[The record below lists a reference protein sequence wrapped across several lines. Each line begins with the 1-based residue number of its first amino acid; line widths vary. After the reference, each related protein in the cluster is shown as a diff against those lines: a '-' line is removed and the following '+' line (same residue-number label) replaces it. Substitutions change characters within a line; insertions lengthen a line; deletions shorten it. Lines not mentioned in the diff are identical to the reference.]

1 MKVSRQAIRHPVII
15 GMLLIVLMAFGFY
28 SFTGQNIEF
37 MSDINLPSILVLSI
51 YPGAG
56 AEDVEQEVTS
66 ILEDEFVTLPNY
78 KSMDSVSSNSMSMIT
93 IYYQDGADPYDQLE
107 EVRYRIATLL
117 SELPKNLQGEPIAL
131 VGGATMLPILT
142 FSLSGGKDIGRV
154 TSYVQGELLPAINQ
168 IKGVAEVTIHG
179 GQELEA
185 FVQLRLDDL
194 SAKEISVTQVFTLID
209 YANSRMPLGSA
220 EYRGKTLDLRY
231 GGSFTSLEDLKGV
244 AVGFTPSGTP
254 IRLEDVATVS
264 LQYPKQTYAVQSDE
278 EPLIVANVTKRT
290 DGNIVRINKAIRALL
305 LEEEEKSGGAL
316 SFSIIGDDSR
326 TTMASLY
333 TVIRSGLAGII
344 MAILVIVLFLGD
356 TRSTLI
362 IGFSI
367 PLSLLFAFIG
377 MRLMGI
383 TVNLM
388 SLSGLVAALG
398 MVVDGSIVM
407 LEQIYRY
414 YRTGELTVTQ
424 SIDRASDEV
433 GPPILAST
441 LTTVVVFIPISMLS
455 GIIGMIF
462 KDIAITLILALAGS
476 FLVAVVF
483 VPFFAKLLLRP
494 TPPKLKDR
502 RFNRMLAS
510 FEKGYKRALDWSLSH
525 SAFILVICIA
535 VLAMSAF
542 TITKLGFT
550 FLPSTDNSD
559 FYVHM
564 EFPQGYSLEQSRQ
577 RSAHVESLI
586 RSEVSELQDVITYA
600 GMSDTVF
607 TVGSA
612 NVAYSRVV
620 LVPVAERKRS
630 VHEIMLS
637 LQALIAN
644 EVPDITVRLEN
655 GGFDKLLG
663 FVTGGGGYG
672 ITLVSED
679 LELLYHEARRIQEHL
694 QQDKA
699 VVSTRVDTSFDA
711 NQLVLKMDR
720 SSLNRLGI
728 NSYEAALTS
737 RILVEGMEV
746 SSFTDR
752 RGERYAIRVGSDAT
766 DRPFT
771 TDTLNSIMLHSMGGS
786 SIPLSAVAKL
796 EVQPTLSEINH
807 TDRAKTITIGAA
819 LVDEDTSMVLA
830 RMNEY
835 LEAEPLADGVKSLS
849 GGVLQLIEESIPPVV
864 SALLIAWFLVY
875 TVMVIQFERFR
886 QPAIIIVSIPFCIIG
901 VVLGLLGFGSTLS
914 IVSLL
919 GIIALGGI
927 VVNNGI
933 ILIDYVNLLRRQKNE
948 AGENHKNE
956 NPENTNL
963 GNEGPHMVESEESL
977 LQAITEGSASR
988 LRPIFM
994 TTITTMLGVVPMALA
1009 AGEGAEIYAP
1019 LGQAIAGGLF
1029 SSTLITLFIIPVLYY
1044 LTERRVL
1051 RKKARRS

>member
-1 MKVSRQAIRHPVII
+1 MKVSKQAIRHPVII

-37 MSDINLPSILVLSI
+37 MSDINLPSIMVLSV

-56 AEDVEQEVTS
+56 AEDVEDEVTN

-78 KSMDSVSSNSMSMIT
+78 KSMDSVSTNSMSVIT
-93 IYYQDGADPYDQLE
+93 IYYQDGVDPYDQLE
-107 EVRYRIATLL
+107 EVRYRITTLL
-117 SELPKNLQGEPIAL
+117 SELPKNLEGEPIAL

-142 FSLSGGKDIGRV
+142 FSISGGKDLGRV
-154 TSYVQGELLPAINQ
+154 TSYVQDELLPSINRIQ
-168 IKGVAEVTIHG
+168 GVAEVNIHG
-179 GQELEA
+179 KHELEA

-194 SAKEISVTQVFTLID
+194 SAKGISVTQVFTLIE

-220 EYRGKTLDLRY
+220 EYQGKTLDLRY
-231 GGSFTSLEDLKGV
+231 GGSFDSLEDLKSV
-244 AVGFTPSGTP
+244 TVGFTAQGTP

-264 LQYPKQTYAVQSDE
+264 LRYPEMTYAVQSDNE
-278 EPLIVANVTKRT
+278 SLLVAEVTKRT
-290 DGNIVRINKAIRALL
+290 DGNIVKINKAIRALL
-305 LEEEEKSGGAL
+305 EEEEKRIGGAL

-333 TVIRSGLAGII
+333 TVIRSGLAGIL

-356 TRSTLI
+356 ARSTLI

-377 MRLMGI
+377 MRVAGI

-414 YRTGELTVTQ
+414 YRKGELTVLE

-433 GPPILAST
+433 GAPILAST
-441 LTTVVVFIPISMLS
+441 LTTMVVFIPIAMLS

-462 KDIAITLILALAGS
+462 KDIALTLIMALAGS

-494 TPPKLKDR
+494 TPPKEKNR
-502 RFNRMLAS
+502 RFNRIMASIERGYTKALA
-510 FEKGYKRALDWSLSH
+510 WSLSH
-525 SAFILVICIA
+525 SAFILVICIS
-535 VLAMSAF
+535 VLALSAF
-542 TITKLGFT
+542 TITKVGFT

-564 EFPQGYSLEQSRQ
+564 EFPQGYSLEQTLE
-577 RSAHVESLI
+577 RSAFVESLI
-586 RSEVSELQDVITYA
+586 RAEVEELQDVVTYS
-600 GMSDTVF
+600 GMSDMFLGT
-607 TVGSA
+607 GNPSL
-612 NVAYSRVV
+612 AYSRVV

-630 VHEIMLS
+630 VHEIMLT
-637 LQALIAN
+637 LQALIVN
-644 EVPDITVRLEN
+644 EVPDLTIRLEN

-679 LELLYHEARRIQEHL
+679 LELLFFEAQRIQDHL
-694 QQDKA
+694 QHDPA

-711 NQLVLKMDR
+711 SQMVLEMDR
-720 SSLNRLGI
+720 ESLNMLGI

-746 SSFTDR
+746 STFTDK
-752 RGERYAIRVGSDAT
+752 RGNRYPIRVGSDAT

-771 TDTLNSIMLHSMGGS
+771 QDTLNAIKLHSMGGAS
-786 SIPLSAVAKL
+786 VPLSSVARL
-796 EVQPTLSEINH
+796 EVQRTLSEINH

-819 LVDEDTSMVLA
+819 LVDEDTSLVLA

-835 LEAEPLADGVKSLS
+835 LEAQPLADGVSSLS

-933 ILIDYVNLLRRQKNE
+933 ILIDYVNLLRRQKTE
-948 AGENHKNE
+948 MTGDTGQKEQ
-956 NPENTNL
+956 
-963 GNEGPHMVESEESL
+963 ESEETL
-977 LQAITEGSASR
+977 CTAIIEGSASR

-994 TTITTMLGVVPMALA
+994 TTITTMLGVVPMAFA

-1029 SSTLITLFIIPVLYY
+1029 TSTLITLFIIPVLYFI
-1044 LTERRVL
+1044 TERRIL
-1051 RKKARRS
+1051 RRKAERS

>member
-1 MKVSRQAIRHPVII
+1 
-15 GMLLIVLMAFGFY
+15 MLLIVLMAFGFY
-28 SFTGQNIEF
+28 SFSGQNIEF
-37 MSDINLPSILVLSI
+37 MSDINMPSIMVLSI

-56 AEDVEQEVTS
+56 AEDVEKEVTN

-78 KSMDSVSSNSMSMIT
+78 KSMDSVSSNSLSIVT
-93 IYYQDGADPYDQLE
+93 IYYQDGVDPYDQLE

-117 SELPKNLQGEPIAL
+117 SDLPKNLEGESTAI
-131 VGGATMLPILT
+131 VGGASMLPILT
-142 FSLSGGKDIGRV
+142 FSITGGKDLGRV
-154 TSYVQGELLPAINQ
+154 TSYVQDELIPAISQ
-168 IKGVAEVTIHG
+168 IKGVAEVNVHG
-179 GQELEA
+179 QQELEA
-185 FVQLRLDDL
+185 FVRLRLEDL
-194 SAKEISVTQVFTLID
+194 SAKKISVTQVFTLIG
-209 YANSRMPLGSA
+209 YANSRLPLGTA

-231 GGSFTSLEDLKGV
+231 GGEFNSLEDLRGV
-244 AVGFTPSGTP
+244 AVGYTETGTP

-264 LQYPKQTYAVQSDE
+264 LQYPTLTYAVETGSE
-278 EPLIVANVTKRT
+278 SLLVANVTKRT
-290 DGNIVRINKAIRALL
+290 DGNIVKINKAIRALL
-305 LEEEEKSGGAL
+305 EKEEQKSGGSL
-316 SFSIIGDDSR
+316 GFSIIGDDSR

-333 TVIRSGLAGII
+333 TVIRSGLGGII

-414 YRTGELTVTQ
+414 YKTGDLSVTQ

-433 GPPILAST
+433 GSPILAST

-455 GIIGMIF
+455 GLIGNIF
-462 KDIAITLILALAGS
+462 KDIALTLIFALAGS
-476 FLVAVVF
+476 FLVAVIF

-494 TPPKLKDR
+494 TPPKMKTR
-502 RFNRMLAS
+502 RFNRLMVS
-510 FEKGYKRALDWSLSH
+510 VERGYTRSLVWSLSH
-525 SAFILVICIA
+525 SAFILVICISI
-535 VLAMSAF
+535 LMLSAF
-542 TITKLGFT
+542 TITKIGFT

-564 EFPQGYSLEQSRQ
+564 EFPQGYSLDETRE
-577 RSAHVESLI
+577 RSALVESLI
-586 RSEVSELQDVITYA
+586 RSEVPEMQDVITYS
-600 GMSDTVF
+600 GRGDTF
-607 TVGSA
+607 LGGGSP
-612 NVAYSRVV
+612 NLAYNRVV
-620 LVPVAERKRS
+620 LVPVAQRKRG
-630 VHEIMLS
+630 VHEIMLV
-637 LQALIAN
+637 LQGLIAN
-644 EVPDITVRLEN
+644 EVPDVTVRIEN

-663 FVTGGGGYG
+663 FVSGGGGYG

-679 LELLYHEARRIQEHL
+679 LSLLFSEAQRIQTHL
-694 QQDKA
+694 QQDPS

-711 NQLVLKMDR
+711 NQLVLAMDR
-720 SSLNRLGI
+720 DSLNRLGI

-746 SSFTDR
+746 STFNDG
-752 RGERYAIRVGSDAT
+752 RGSRYPIKVGSDAT
-766 DRPFT
+766 DLPFT
-771 TDTLNSIMLHSMGGS
+771 EGTLNAIHLYSMGGTA
-786 SIPLSAVAKL
+786 IPLSSVARL

-807 TDRAKTITIGAA
+807 TNRAKTITIGAS
-819 LVDEDTSMVLA
+819 LVSEDTSLVLQ

-835 LEAEPLADGVKSLS
+835 LAAEPLFDGVTSLS

-864 SALLIAWFLVY
+864 SAMLIAWFLVY

-901 VVLGLLGFGSTLS
+901 VVLGLLGFGSTIS

-919 GIIALGGI
+919 GVIALGGI

-933 ILIDYVNLLRRQKNE
+933 ILIDYVNLLRRQRQE
-948 AGENHKNE
+948 EQ
-956 NPENTNL
+956 
-963 GNEGPHMVESEESL
+963 ESEPAL
-977 LQAITEGSASR
+977 VKAIIEGSASR
-988 LRPIFM
+988 IRPIFM
-994 TTITTMLGVVPMALA
+994 TTITTMLGVVPMAFA

-1029 SSTLITLFIIPVLYY
+1029 TSTLITLFIIPVLYY
-1044 LTERRVL
+1044 RTERSVL
-1051 RKKARRS
+1051 RKKAERS

>member
-1 MKVSRQAIRHPVII
+1 MKVSKQAIRHPVII

-28 SFTGQNIEF
+28 SFSGQNIEF
-37 MSDINLPSILVLSI
+37 MSDINLPSIMVLSV

-56 AEDVEQEVTS
+56 AEDVEEEVTN
-66 ILEDEFVTLPNY
+66 ILEAEFVTLPNY

-93 IYYQDGADPYDQLE
+93 IYYQDGVDPYDQLE
-107 EVRYRIATLL
+107 EVRYRIATLF
-117 SELPKNLQGEPIAL
+117 SDLPKNLEGEPIAL
-131 VGGATMLPILT
+131 VGGASMLPILT
-142 FSLSGGKDIGRV
+142 FSIAGGKDLGRV
-154 TSYVQGELLPAINQ
+154 TSYVQDELLPAINQ
-168 IKGVAEVTIHG
+168 IKGVAEVTVHG
-179 GQELEA
+179 EQELEA
-185 FVQLRLDDL
+185 FVQLRLEDL
-194 SAKEISVTQVFTLID
+194 AAKKISVTQVFTLID
-209 YANSRMPLGSA
+209 YANSRLPLGTA
-220 EYRGKTLDLRY
+220 EYQRKTLDLRY
-231 GGSFTSLEDLKGV
+231 GGEFTSLEDLKGV
-244 AVGFTPSGTP
+244 TVGYTEMGTP
-254 IRLEDVATVS
+254 IRLEDIATVS
-264 LQYPKQTYAVQSDE
+264 LRYP
-278 EPLIVANVTKRT
+278 EPAYVVETDNESLLVANVTKRS
-290 DGNIVRINKAIRALL
+290 DGNIVKINKAIRALL
-305 LEEEEKSGGAL
+305 EKEEQKSGGAL

-333 TVIRSGLAGII
+333 TVLRSGLAGII

-362 IGFSI
+362 IAFSI

-377 MRLMGI
+377 MRIMGI

-414 YRTGELTVTQ
+414 YRTGDYSVTE

-433 GPPILAST
+433 GAPIFAST
-441 LTTVVVFIPISMLS
+441 LTTIVVFIPIAMLS

-476 FLVAVVF
+476 FLVAVIF

-494 TPPKLKDR
+494 TAPPVKTR

-510 FEKGYKRALDWSLSH
+510 IERGYARALDWSLSH
-525 SAFILVICIA
+525 SAFILVICISIL
-535 VLAMSAF
+535 VLSAF
-542 TITKLGFT
+542 TITKVGFT

-564 EFPQGYSLEQSRQ
+564 EFPQGYSLEQTQ
-577 RSAHVESLI
+577 ERSALVESLI
-586 RSEVSELQDVITYA
+586 RSEVPELQDLITYS
-600 GMSDTVF
+600 GMSDTMIG
-607 TVGSA
+607 GS
-612 NVAYSRVV
+612 NSNMAYNRVV
-620 LVPVAERKRS
+620 LVPVAERKRG
-630 VHEIMLS
+630 VHEIMFA
-637 LQALIAN
+637 LQGLIAT
-644 EVPDITVRLEN
+644 EVPDVTTRIEN

-679 LELLYHEARRIQEHL
+679 LGLLFGEAQRIQAHL

-711 NQLVLKMDR
+711 NQLVLAMDR
-720 SSLNRLGI
+720 DSLNRLGV

-737 RILVEGMEV
+737 RILVEGMEAATY
-746 SSFTDR
+746 TDK
-752 RGERYAIRVGSDAT
+752 RGERFHIKVGSDAT
-766 DRPFT
+766 DKPFT
-771 TDTLNSIMLHSMGGS
+771 EDTLNAIYLYSMGGS
-786 SIPLSAVAKL
+786 SIPLSSVAKL
-796 EVQPTLSEINH
+796 EVQPSLSEINH
-807 TDRAKTITIGAA
+807 TDRAKTITIGAS
-819 LVDEDTSMVLA
+819 LVDEDTSLVLQ

-835 LEAEPLADGVKSLS
+835 LEAEPLVDGVTSLS

-901 VVLGLLGFGSTLS
+901 VVLGLLGFGSTIS

-919 GIIALGGI
+919 GVIALGGI

-933 ILIDYVNLLRRQKNE
+933 ILIDYVNLLRRQKQE
-948 AGENHKNE
+948 DQKSERILE
-956 NPENTNL
+956 L
-963 GNEGPHMVESEESL
+963 ESEESL
-977 LQAITEGSASR
+977 VKAIAEGSASR
-988 LRPIFM
+988 IRPIFM

-1009 AGEGAEIYAP
+1009 TGEGAEIYAP

-1029 SSTLITLFIIPVLYY
+1029 TSTLITLFIIPVLYY
-1044 LTERRVL
+1044 RTERGVL
-1051 RKKARRS
+1051 RKKAELS

>member
-15 GMLLIVLMAFGFY
+15 GMLLIVLLAFGLY

-56 AEDVEQEVTS
+56 AEDVEEEVTN

-93 IYYQDGADPYDQLE
+93 IYYQDGVDPYDQLE

-117 SELPKNLQGEPIAL
+117 ADLPKNLEGEPIAM
-131 VGGATMLPILT
+131 VGGASMLPILT
-142 FSLSGGKDIGRV
+142 FSISGGKDLGRV
-154 TSYVQGELLPAINQ
+154 TSYVQDELLPSINQ
-168 IKGVAEVTIHG
+168 IKGVAEVQIHG

-194 SAKEISVTQVFTLID
+194 AAKEISVTQVFTLIG

-231 GGSFTSLEDLKGV
+231 GGSFNSLEDLKSV
-244 AVGFTPSGTP
+244 TVGFTAQGSP
-254 IRLEDVATVS
+254 IRLEDVATVA
-264 LQYPKQTYAVQSDE
+264 LQYPEQDYAVESDN
-278 EPLIVANVTKRT
+278 EPLLVANVTKRT
-290 DGNIVRINKAIRALL
+290 DGNIVKINKAIRALL
-305 LEEEEKSGGAL
+305 QDVERESGGAL

-333 TVIRSGLAGII
+333 TVLRSGLAGII

-367 PLSLLFAFIG
+367 PLSMLFAFIG
-377 MRLMGI
+377 MRVMGI

-414 YRTGELTVTQ
+414 YRTGDYSVTQ

-433 GPPILAST
+433 GSPILAST
-441 LTTVVVFIPISMLS
+441 LTTMVVFIPISMLS

-462 KDIAITLILALAGS
+462 KDIALTLILALAGS

-494 TPPKLKDR
+494 TPPKAKAR
-502 RFNRMLAS
+502 IFNRMIAS
-510 FEKGYKRALDWSLSH
+510 VERGYTKALGWSLSH
-525 SAFILVICIA
+525 TAFILVICIT
-535 VLAMSAF
+535 VLGLSAF
-542 TITKLGFT
+542 TITKVGFT

-577 RSAHVESLI
+577 RSSRVESLI
-586 RSEVSELQDVITYA
+586 RAEVGELKEVITYT

-607 TVGSA
+607 NVGSP
-612 NVAYSRVV
+612 NIAYSRVV
-620 LVPVAERKRS
+620 LVPVAERKRG

-637 LQALIAN
+637 LQGLIAN
-644 EVPDITVRLEN
+644 EVPDITIRLEN

-679 LELLYHEARRIQEHL
+679 LELLYHEAQRIQTRL
-694 QQDKA
+694 QHDPA

-711 NQLVLKMDR
+711 NQLVLEMDR
-720 SSLNRLGI
+720 DSLNRLGL
-728 NSYEAALTS
+728 NSYEASLTS

-746 SSFTDR
+746 STFTDK
-752 RGERYAIRVGSDAT
+752 RGNRYPIRVGSDAT

-771 TDTLNSIMLHSMGGS
+771 ADTLNAIRLYSMAGS
-786 SIPLSAVAKL
+786 SIPLSSVAKL

-819 LVDEDTSMVLA
+819 LVDEDTSLVLA

-835 LEAEPLADGVKSLS
+835 LEAEPLADGVSSLS

-933 ILIDYVNLLRRQKNE
+933 ILIDYVNLLRSQKTEDPESE
-948 AGENHKNE
+948 ARFE
-956 NPENTNL
+956 L
-963 GNEGPHMVESEESL
+963 ESEETL
-977 LQAITEGSASR
+977 LKAVIQGSASR

-1051 RKKARRS
+1051 RKKAQRL

>member
-1 MKVSRQAIRHPVII
+1 
-15 GMLLIVLMAFGFY
+15 MLLIVLIAFGFY
-28 SFTGQNIEF
+28 SFSGQNIEF
-37 MSDINLPSILVLSI
+37 MSDINMPSIMVLSI

-56 AEDVEQEVTS
+56 AEDVEKEVTN

-78 KSMDSVSSNSMSMIT
+78 KSMDSVSSNSLSIVT
-93 IYYQDGADPYDQLE
+93 IYYQDGVDPYDQLE

-117 SELPKNLQGEPIAL
+117 SDLPKNLEGESTAI
-131 VGGATMLPILT
+131 VGGASMLPILT
-142 FSLSGGKDIGRV
+142 FSITGGEDLGRV
-154 TSYVQGELLPAINQ
+154 TSYVQDELIPAISQ
-168 IKGVAEVTIHG
+168 IKGVAEVNVHG
-179 GQELEA
+179 QQELEA
-185 FVQLRLDDL
+185 FVRLRLEDL
-194 SAKEISVTQVFTLID
+194 SAKKISVTQVFTLIG
-209 YANSRMPLGSA
+209 YANSRLPLGTA

-231 GGSFTSLEDLKGV
+231 GGEFNSLEDLRGV
-244 AVGFTPSGTP
+244 AVGYTETGTP
-254 IRLEDVATVS
+254 IRLEDIATVS
-264 LQYPKQTYAVQSDE
+264 LQYPTLTYAVETESE
-278 EPLIVANVTKRT
+278 SLLVANVTKRT
-290 DGNIVRINKAIRALL
+290 DGNIVKINKAIRALL
-305 LEEEEKSGGAL
+305 EKEEQKSGGSL
-316 SFSIIGDDSR
+316 GFSIIGDDSR

-333 TVIRSGLAGII
+333 TVIRSGLGGII

-414 YRTGELTVTQ
+414 YKTGDLSVTQ

-433 GPPILAST
+433 GSPILAST

-455 GIIGMIF
+455 GLIGNIF
-462 KDIAITLILALAGS
+462 KDIALTLIFALAGS
-476 FLVAVVF
+476 FLVAVIF

-494 TPPKLKDR
+494 TPPKMKTR
-502 RFNRMLAS
+502 RFNRLMVS
-510 FEKGYKRALDWSLSH
+510 VERGYTRSLVWSLSH
-525 SAFILVICIA
+525 SAFILVICISI
-535 VLAMSAF
+535 LMLSAF
-542 TITKLGFT
+542 IITKIGFT

-564 EFPQGYSLEQSRQ
+564 EFPQGYSLDETRE
-577 RSAHVESLI
+577 RSALVESLI
-586 RSEVSELQDVITYA
+586 RSEVPEMQDVITYS
-600 GMSDTVF
+600 GRGDTF
-607 TVGSA
+607 LGGGSP
-612 NVAYSRVV
+612 NLAYNRVV
-620 LVPVAERKRS
+620 LVPVAQRKRG
-630 VHEIMLS
+630 VHEIMLV
-637 LQALIAN
+637 LQGLIAN
-644 EVPDITVRLEN
+644 EVPDVTVRIEN

-663 FVTGGGGYG
+663 FVSGGGGYG

-679 LELLYHEARRIQEHL
+679 LSLLFSEAQRIQTHL
-694 QQDKA
+694 QQDPS

-711 NQLVLKMDR
+711 NQLVLAMDR
-720 SSLNRLGI
+720 DSLNRLGI

-746 SSFTDR
+746 STFTDG
-752 RGERYAIRVGSDAT
+752 RGSRYPIKVGSDAT
-766 DRPFT
+766 DLPFT
-771 TDTLNSIMLHSMGGS
+771 EDTLNAIHLYSMGGTA
-786 SIPLSAVAKL
+786 IPLSSVARL

-807 TDRAKTITIGAA
+807 TNRAKTITIGAS
-819 LVDEDTSMVLA
+819 LVSEDTSLVLQ

-835 LEAEPLADGVKSLS
+835 LAAEPLSDGVTSLS

-864 SALLIAWFLVY
+864 SAMLIAWFLVY

-901 VVLGLLGFGSTLS
+901 VVLGLLGFGSTIS

-919 GIIALGGI
+919 GVIALGGI

-933 ILIDYVNLLRRQKNE
+933 ILIDYVNLLRRQRQE
-948 AGENHKNE
+948 EQ
-956 NPENTNL
+956 
-963 GNEGPHMVESEESL
+963 ESEPAL
-977 LQAITEGSASR
+977 VKAIIEGSASR
-988 LRPIFM
+988 IRPIFM
-994 TTITTMLGVVPMALA
+994 TTITTMLGVVPMAFA

-1029 SSTLITLFIIPVLYY
+1029 TSTLITLFIIPVLYY
-1044 LTERRVL
+1044 RTERSVL
-1051 RKKARRS
+1051 RKKAERS

>member
-1 MKVSRQAIRHPVII
+1 SV
-15 GMLLIVLMAFGFY
+15 
-28 SFTGQNIEF
+28 
-37 MSDINLPSILVLSI
+37 

-56 AEDVEQEVTS
+56 AEDVEDEVTN

-78 KSMDSVSSNSMSMIT
+78 KSMDSVSTNSISVIT
-93 IYYQDGADPYDQLE
+93 IYYQDGVDPYDQLE
-107 EVRYRIATLL
+107 EVRYRITTLL
-117 SELPKNLQGEPIAL
+117 SELPKNLEGEPIAL

-142 FSLSGGKDIGRV
+142 FSISGGKDLGRV
-154 TSYVQGELLPAINQ
+154 TSYVQDELLPSINQ
-168 IKGVAEVTIHG
+168 IQGVAEVNIHG
-179 GQELEA
+179 KHELEA

-194 SAKEISVTQVFTLID
+194 SAKGISVTQVFTLIE

-220 EYRGKTLDLRY
+220 EYQGKTLDLRY
-231 GGSFTSLEDLKGV
+231 GGSFDSLEDLKSV
-244 AVGFTPSGTP
+244 TVGFTAQGTP

-264 LQYPKQTYAVQSDE
+264 LRYPDMSYAVQSDNE
-278 EPLIVANVTKRT
+278 SLLVAEVTKRT
-290 DGNIVRINKAIRALL
+290 DGNIVKINKAIRALL
-305 LEEEEKSGGAL
+305 EEEEKRIGGAL

-333 TVIRSGLAGII
+333 TVIRSGLAGIL

-356 TRSTLI
+356 ARSTLI

-377 MRLMGI
+377 MRVAGI

-414 YRTGELTVTQ
+414 YRKGELSVIG

-433 GPPILAST
+433 GAPILAST
-441 LTTVVVFIPISMLS
+441 LTTMVVFIPIAMLS

-462 KDIAITLILALAGS
+462 KDIALTLIMALAGS

-494 TPPKLKDR
+494 TPPKEKNR
-502 RFNRMLAS
+502 RFNRIMAS
-510 FEKGYKRALDWSLSH
+510 IERGYTKALDWSLSH
-525 SAFILVICIA
+525 NAFILVICIA
-535 VLAMSAF
+535 VLALSAF
-542 TITKLGFT
+542 TITKVGFT

-564 EFPQGYSLEQSRQ
+564 EFPQGYSLEQTLE
-577 RSAHVESLI
+577 RSAFVESLI
-586 RSEVSELQDVITYA
+586 RAEVEELQDVVTYS
-600 GMSDTVF
+600 GMSDMFLGT
-607 TVGSA
+607 GNPSL
-612 NVAYSRVV
+612 AYSRVV

-630 VHEIMLS
+630 VHEIMLT

-644 EVPDITVRLEN
+644 EVPDLTIRLEN

-679 LELLYHEARRIQEHL
+679 LELLFFEAQRIQDHL
-694 QQDKA
+694 QHDPA

-711 NQLVLKMDR
+711 SQMVLEMDR
-720 SSLNRLGI
+720 ESLNMLGI

-746 SSFTDR
+746 STFTDK
-752 RGERYAIRVGSDAT
+752 RGNRYPIRVGSDAT
-766 DRPFT
+766 DQPFT
-771 TDTLNSIMLHSMGGS
+771 QDTLNAIKLHSMGGAS
-786 SIPLSAVAKL
+786 VPLSSVARL
-796 EVQPTLSEINH
+796 EVQRTLNEINH
-807 TDRAKTITIGAA
+807 TDRAKTITIGAT
-819 LVDEDTSMVLA
+819 LVDEDTSLVLQ

-835 LEAEPLADGVKSLS
+835 LEAQPLAEGVTSLS

-933 ILIDYVNLLRRQKNE
+933 ILIDYVNLLRRQKTE
-948 AGENHKNE
+948 MAGDTEQKE
-956 NPENTNL
+956 Q
-963 GNEGPHMVESEESL
+963 ESEETL
-977 LQAITEGSASR
+977 CTAIIEGSASR

-994 TTITTMLGVVPMALA
+994 TTITTMLGVVPMAFA
-1009 AGEGAEIYAP
+1009 TGEGAEIYAP

-1029 SSTLITLFIIPVLYY
+1029 TSTLITLFIIPVLYFI
-1044 LTERRVL
+1044 TERRIL
-1051 RKKARRS
+1051 RRKAERS